1 MSIYWA
7 RPEKAL
13 HGALACLSVMPSC
26 PPARKCLPFGIP
38 SRTLPPPSPRSSLS
52 GSPGVSLTQQSGS
65 FKLNPDHFTSLPQT
79 KCLHFPITTGEHGSR
94 PRPGHRHL
102 GHLPCHGPGSLPCG
116 EPSNAA
122 GSVPL
127 SHTRTCSCLPSL
139 RNGLLKRERYTG
151 SCREQKSEIKEIR
164 SPSECAK
171 ISRLKLSRTLSKQNK
186 RRVSTNR
193 HR

>member
-79 KCLHFPITTGEHGSR
+79 KHLHFPITTGEQGSR

-102 GHLPCHGPGSLPCG
+102 GHLPWSQPWVPPLRRTQQCHWFSAPPSHPDMLLP
-116 EPSNAA
+116 ALA
-122 GSVPL
+122 KKWL
-127 SHTRTCSCLPSL
+127 IKKRTIY
-139 RNGLLKRERYTG
+139 R
-151 SCREQKSEIKEIR
+151 
-164 SPSECAK
+164 
-171 ISRLKLSRTLSKQNK
+171 
-186 RRVSTNR
+186 
-193 HR
+193 